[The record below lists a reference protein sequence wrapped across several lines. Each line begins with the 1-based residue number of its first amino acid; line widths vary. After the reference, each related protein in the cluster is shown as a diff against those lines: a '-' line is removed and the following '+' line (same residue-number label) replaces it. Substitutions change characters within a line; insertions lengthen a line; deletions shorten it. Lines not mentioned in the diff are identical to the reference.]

1 MAIGEAEQQD
11 LYEKT
16 RKEWIG
22 LIRSKIGASQAEREE
37 IKAKEQEFL
46 KTLRGFEQFFNNRD
60 GQRPPDTN
68 NNLENEA
75 RPLGGERGGKLYGA
89 SHIQK
94 SEDGTKTLVI
104 DLAEIAS
111 GVDAT
116 KSAKAG
122 SAPTQ
127 RQARPASPNTSVIDE
142 GSRLMEKRT
151 VADQQRLS
159 PNPRNIVKPNAGK
172 VEEYANACV
181 RMFNEEDLRAT
192 KKKCASK
199 IHKALAVGIDA
210 ETILFEIEDSA
221 QQGEKPLNL
230 FCWRMNKRIGEALSG
245 VDRSAIRRGAPA
257 N

>member
-1 MAIGEAEQQD
+1 MAIGEADQKK
-11 LYEKT
+11 LYEETHQQWMGILK
-16 RKEWIG
+16 R
-22 LIRSKIGASQAEREE
+22 LIWAKGEERQHLIEERDRLKQALDGY
-37 IKAKEQEFL
+37 EF
-46 KTLRGFEQFFNNRD
+46 N
-60 GQRPPDTN
+60 PPDTN

-75 RPLGGERGGKLYGA
+75 RPLGGERGGKLNGA

-127 RQARPASPNTSVIDE
+127 RQARPASPNTPVIDE

-159 PNPRNIVKPNAGK
+159 PNPRNIVKPDAGK
-172 VEEYANACV
+172 VEEYASACA

-230 FCWRMNKRIGEALSG
+230 FCWRMNKRIGEALNG

>member
-1 MAIGEAEQQD
+1 MDKAPEQQD

-16 RKEWIG
+16 RKRWIDTM
-22 LIRSKIGASQAEREE
+22 RSKIGASQAEREE
-37 IKAKEQEFL
+37 IKAKEQELL

-75 RPLGGERGGKLYGA
+75 RPLGGERGGKLNGA
-89 SHIQK
+89 SHASK
-94 SEDGTKTLVI
+94 SDEKTQTLVI

-127 RQARPASPNTSVIDE
+127 RQARPASPNTPVIDE

-181 RMFNEEDLRAT
+181 RMFNEDDAIST

>member
-1 MAIGEAEQQD
+1 MAIGEADQKK
-11 LYEKT
+11 LYEETHQQWMGILK
-16 RKEWIG
+16 R
-22 LIRSKIGASQAEREE
+22 LIWAKGEERQHLIEERDRLKQALDGY
-37 IKAKEQEFL
+37 EF
-46 KTLRGFEQFFNNRD
+46 N
-60 GQRPPDTN
+60 PPDTN

-75 RPLGGERGGKLYGA
+75 RPLGGERGGKLNGA

-94 SEDGTKTLVI
+94 SEDRTKTLVI

-127 RQARPASPNTSVIDE
+127 RQARPASPKTPVIDE

-151 VADQQRLS
+151 VADQQRLN
-159 PNPRNIVKPNAGK
+159 PNPRNIVKPDAGK
-172 VEEYANACV
+172 VEEYASACA

-230 FCWRMNKRIGEALSG
+230 FCWRMNKRIGEALNG

>member
-1 MAIGEAEQQD
+1 MAIGEADQKK
-11 LYEKT
+11 LYEETHQQWMGILK
-16 RKEWIG
+16 R
-22 LIRSKIGASQAEREE
+22 LIWAKGEERQHLIEERDRLKQALDGY
-37 IKAKEQEFL
+37 EF
-46 KTLRGFEQFFNNRD
+46 N
-60 GQRPPDTN
+60 PPDTN

-127 RQARPASPNTSVIDE
+127 RQARPASPNTPVIDE

>member
-1 MAIGEAEQQD
+1 MAIGEADQKK
-11 LYEKT
+11 LYEETHQQWMGILK
-16 RKEWIG
+16 R
-22 LIRSKIGASQAEREE
+22 LIWAKGEERQHLIEERDRLKQALDGY
-37 IKAKEQEFL
+37 EF
-46 KTLRGFEQFFNNRD
+46 N
-60 GQRPPDTN
+60 PPDTN

-127 RQARPASPNTSVIDE
+127 RQARPASPNTPVIDE

-230 FCWRMNKRIGEALSG
+230 FCWRMNKRIGEALNG

>member
-1 MAIGEAEQQD
+1 MAIGEADQKK
-11 LYEKT
+11 LYEETHQQWMGILK
-16 RKEWIG
+16 R
-22 LIRSKIGASQAEREE
+22 LIWAKGEERQHLIEERDRLKQALDGY
-37 IKAKEQEFL
+37 EF
-46 KTLRGFEQFFNNRD
+46 N
-60 GQRPPDTN
+60 PPDTN

-75 RPLGGERGGKLYGA
+75 RPLGGERGGKLNGA

-127 RQARPASPNTSVIDE
+127 RQARPASPKTLVIDE

-151 VADQQRLS
+151 VADQQRLN
-159 PNPRNIVKPNAGK
+159 PNPRNIVKPDAGK
-172 VEEYANACV
+172 VEEYASACV

-230 FCWRMNKRIGEALSG
+230 FCWRMNKRIGEALNG

>member
-1 MAIGEAEQQD
+1 MAIGEAEQQE
-11 LYEKT
+11 LYKETRQRWIDAMRQIIHAKGEK
-16 RKEWIG
+16 RQH
-22 LIRSKIGASQAEREE
+22 LIEERDRLKQALDGY
-37 IKAKEQEFL
+37 EF
-46 KTLRGFEQFFNNRD
+46 N
-60 GQRPPDTN
+60 PPDTN

-127 RQARPASPNTSVIDE
+127 RQARPASPKTPVIDE

-192 KKKCASK
+192 EKKCASK

>member
-1 MAIGEAEQQD
+1 MAIGEADQKR
-11 LYEKT
+11 LYEETHQQWMGILK
-16 RKEWIG
+16 R
-22 LIRSKIGASQAEREE
+22 LIWAKGEERQHLIEERDRLKQALDGY
-37 IKAKEQEFL
+37 EF
-46 KTLRGFEQFFNNRD
+46 N
-60 GQRPPDTN
+60 PPDTN

-75 RPLGGERGGKLYGA
+75 RPLGGERGGKLNGA

-127 RQARPASPNTSVIDE
+127 RQARPASPNTPVIDE
-142 GSRLMEKRT
+142 GSRLMEKRN

-159 PNPRNIVKPNAGK
+159 PNPRNIVKPDAGK
-172 VEEYANACV
+172 VEEYASACA

-230 FCWRMNKRIGEALSG
+230 FCWRMNKRIGEALNG

>member
-1 MAIGEAEQQD
+1 MAIGEADQKK
-11 LYEKT
+11 LYEETYQQWKSVFKSLLPT
-16 RKEWIG
+16 KGEERQRLKEECDR
-22 LIRSKIGASQAEREE
+22 LK
-37 IKAKEQEFL
+37 KAL
-46 KTLRGFEQFFNNRD
+46 DGYIFN
-60 GQRPPDTN
+60 PPDTN

-94 SEDGTKTLVI
+94 SEDGTRTLVI

-142 GSRLMEKRT
+142 GSRLMGKRT

-199 IHKALAVGIDA
+199 IYKALAVGIDA

>member
-1 MAIGEAEQQD
+1 MAIGEADQKK
-11 LYEKT
+11 LYEETHQQWMGILK
-16 RKEWIG
+16 R
-22 LIRSKIGASQAEREE
+22 LIWAKGEERQHLIEERDRLKQALDGY
-37 IKAKEQEFL
+37 EF
-46 KTLRGFEQFFNNRD
+46 N
-60 GQRPPDTN
+60 PPDTN

-159 PNPRNIVKPNAGK
+159 PNPRKIVKPDAGK
-172 VEEYANACV
+172 VEEYASACV

>member
-1 MAIGEAEQQD
+1 MDKAPAQQD

-16 RKEWIG
+16 YKEWLG
-22 LIRSKIGASQAEREE
+22 LIRPKIGASQAEREE
-37 IKAKEQEFL
+37 IKAKEQELL

-127 RQARPASPNTSVIDE
+127 RQARPASPKTPVIDE

-172 VEEYANACV
+172 VDEYASACV
-181 RMFNEEDLRAT
+181 RMFNEDDAIST

>member
-1 MAIGEAEQQD
+1 MAIGEADQIR
-11 LYEKT
+11 LYEEAHRQWMGILK
-16 RKEWIG
+16 R
-22 LIRSKIGASQAEREE
+22 LIWAKGEERQRLIEE
-37 IKAKEQEFL
+37 RDRLKKALDGYEF
-46 KTLRGFEQFFNNRD
+46 N
-60 GQRPPDTN
+60 PPDTN

-89 SHIQK
+89 SHTQK

-116 KSAKAG
+116 KLAKAG

-127 RQARPASPNTSVIDE
+127 RQARPASPNTPVINE
-142 GSRLMEKRT
+142 GSRLMEKRA

-159 PNPRNIVKPNAGK
+159 PNPRNIVKPDAGK
-172 VEEYANACV
+172 VEEYASACV
-181 RMFNEEDLRAT
+181 RMFNEDDLRAT

-199 IHKALAVGIDA
+199 IHKALAVGINA

-221 QQGEKPLNL
+221 QRGEKPLNL
-230 FCWRMNKRIGEALSG
+230 FCWRMNKRIGEALNG

>member
-1 MAIGEAEQQD
+1 MAIGEAEQQE
-11 LYEKT
+11 LYKETRQRWIDAMRQIIHAKGEK
-16 RKEWIG
+16 RQH
-22 LIRSKIGASQAEREE
+22 LIEERDRLK
-37 IKAKEQEFL
+37 KALDGYEF
-46 KTLRGFEQFFNNRD
+46 N
-60 GQRPPDTN
+60 PPDTN

-75 RPLGGERGGKLYGA
+75 RPLGGERGGKLNGA

-94 SEDGTKTLVI
+94 SEDETKTLVI

-127 RQARPASPNTSVIDE
+127 RQARPASPKTPVIDE
-142 GSRLMEKRT
+142 GSRLIEKRT

-230 FCWRMNKRIGEALSG
+230 FCWRMNKRIGEALNG

>member
-1 MAIGEAEQQD
+1 MAIGEADQKR
-11 LYEKT
+11 LYEETHQQWMGILK
-16 RKEWIG
+16 R
-22 LIRSKIGASQAEREE
+22 LIWAKGEERQHLIEERDRLKQALDGY
-37 IKAKEQEFL
+37 EF
-46 KTLRGFEQFFNNRD
+46 N
-60 GQRPPDTN
+60 PPDTN

-75 RPLGGERGGKLYGA
+75 RPLGGERGGKLNGA

-111 GVDAT
+111 GVDVT

-127 RQARPASPNTSVIDE
+127 RQARPASPNTPVINE

-151 VADQQRLS
+151 VADRQRLS
-159 PNPRNIVKPNAGK
+159 PNPRNIAKPDAGK
-172 VEEYANACV
+172 VEEYASACV
-181 RMFNEEDLRAT
+181 RMFNEDDLRAT

>member
-1 MAIGEAEQQD
+1 MAIGEADQKK
-11 LYEKT
+11 LYEETYQQWKSVFKSLLPT
-16 RKEWIG
+16 KGEERQRLKEECDR
-22 LIRSKIGASQAEREE
+22 LK
-37 IKAKEQEFL
+37 KAL
-46 KTLRGFEQFFNNRD
+46 DGYIFN
-60 GQRPPDTN
+60 PPDTN

-127 RQARPASPNTSVIDE
+127 RQARPASPNTPVIDE

>member
-1 MAIGEAEQQD
+1 MAIGEAEQQE
-11 LYEKT
+11 LYKETRQRWIEAMRQIIHAKGEK
-16 RKEWIG
+16 RQH
-22 LIRSKIGASQAEREE
+22 LIEERDRLK
-37 IKAKEQEFL
+37 KALDGYEF
-46 KTLRGFEQFFNNRD
+46 N
-60 GQRPPDTN
+60 PPDTN

-127 RQARPASPNTSVIDE
+127 RQARPASPNTPVMDE
-142 GSRLMEKRT
+142 GNQLRRKEDVLEPIRQT
-151 VADQQRLS
+151 A
-159 PNPRNIVKPNAGK
+159 NPRNIVKPDAGK
-172 VEEYANACV
+172 VEEYASACV
-181 RMFNEEDLRAT
+181 RMFNEDDLRAT

-221 QQGEKPLNL
+221 QRGEKPLNL
-230 FCWRMNKRIGEALSG
+230 FCWRMNKRIGEALNG

>member
-1 MAIGEAEQQD
+1 MAIGEAEQQE
-11 LYEKT
+11 LYKETRQRWIDAMRQIIHAKGEK
-16 RKEWIG
+16 RQH
-22 LIRSKIGASQAEREE
+22 LIEERDRLKQALDGY
-37 IKAKEQEFL
+37 EF
-46 KTLRGFEQFFNNRD
+46 N
-60 GQRPPDTN
+60 PPDTN

-159 PNPRNIVKPNAGK
+159 PNPRNIVKPDAGK
-172 VEEYANACV
+172 VEEYASACA

>member
-1 MAIGEAEQQD
+1 MAIGEAEQQE
-11 LYEKT
+11 LYKETRQRWIDAMRQIIHAKGEK
-16 RKEWIG
+16 RQH
-22 LIRSKIGASQAEREE
+22 LIEERDRLKQALDGY
-37 IKAKEQEFL
+37 EF
-46 KTLRGFEQFFNNRD
+46 N
-60 GQRPPDTN
+60 PPDTN

-159 PNPRNIVKPNAGK
+159 PNPRNIVKPDAGK
-172 VEEYANACV
+172 VEEYASACA

-230 FCWRMNKRIGEALSG
+230 FCWRMNKRIGEALNG

>member
-1 MAIGEAEQQD
+1 MAIGEADQKK
-11 LYEKT
+11 LYEETHQQWMGILK
-16 RKEWIG
+16 R
-22 LIRSKIGASQAEREE
+22 LIWAKGEERQHLIEERDRLKQALDGY
-37 IKAKEQEFL
+37 EF
-46 KTLRGFEQFFNNRD
+46 N
-60 GQRPPDTN
+60 PPDTN

-75 RPLGGERGGKLYGA
+75 RPLGGERGGKLNGA

-127 RQARPASPNTSVIDE
+127 RQARPASPKTPVTDE

-172 VEEYANACV
+172 VDEYASACV
-181 RMFNEEDLRAT
+181 RMFNEDDAIST

-230 FCWRMNKRIGEALSG
+230 FCWRMNKRIGEALNG

>member
-1 MAIGEAEQQD
+1 MAIGEADQKK
-11 LYEKT
+11 LYEETYQQWKSVFKSLLPT
-16 RKEWIG
+16 KGEERQRLKEECDR
-22 LIRSKIGASQAEREE
+22 LK
-37 IKAKEQEFL
+37 KAL
-46 KTLRGFEQFFNNRD
+46 DGYIFN
-60 GQRPPDTN
+60 PPDTS
-68 NNLENEA
+68 NNLENQA
-75 RPLGGERGGKLYGA
+75 RPLGGERGGKLNGA

-127 RQARPASPNTSVIDE
+127 RQARPASPKTPVIDE

-151 VADQQRLS
+151 VADQQRLN
-159 PNPRNIVKPNAGK
+159 PNPRNIVKPDAGK
-172 VEEYANACV
+172 VEEYASACV

-230 FCWRMNKRIGEALSG
+230 FCWRMNKRIGEALNG

>member
-1 MAIGEAEQQD
+1 MAIGEADQKR
-11 LYEKT
+11 LYEETHQQWMGILK
-16 RKEWIG
+16 R
-22 LIRSKIGASQAEREE
+22 LIWAKGEERQHLIEERDRLKQALDGY
-37 IKAKEQEFL
+37 EF
-46 KTLRGFEQFFNNRD
+46 N
-60 GQRPPDTN
+60 PPDTN

-94 SEDGTKTLVI
+94 SEDGAKTLVI

-127 RQARPASPNTSVIDE
+127 RQARPASPKTPITDE

-172 VEEYANACV
+172 VDEYANACV
-181 RMFNEEDLRAT
+181 RMFNEDDAIST

>member
-1 MAIGEAEQQD
+1 MAIGEADQKR
-11 LYEKT
+11 LYEETHQQWMGILK
-16 RKEWIG
+16 R
-22 LIRSKIGASQAEREE
+22 LIWAKGEERQHLIEERDRLKQALDGY
-37 IKAKEQEFL
+37 EF
-46 KTLRGFEQFFNNRD
+46 N
-60 GQRPPDTN
+60 PPDTN

-127 RQARPASPNTSVIDE
+127 RQARPASPKTPVIDE

-172 VEEYANACV
+172 VDEYASACV
-181 RMFNEEDLRAT
+181 RMFNEDDAIST